1 LIRRKLQIHSFF
13 SDSDNKA
20 AAKSDGVE
28 VESEEIQIGYD
39 LTSPVS
45 AFLERSR
52 KQVERYFRRL
62 TEPEPTQNGK
72 DYNHLGH

>member
-1 LIRRKLQIHSFF
+1 M
-13 SDSDNKA
+13 DNSVSQPLA
-20 AAKSDGVE
+20 DVASTTTEEEE
-28 VESEEIQIGYD
+28 VDVYD

-62 TEPEPTQNGK
+62 TQPEPTHKGK
-72 DYNHLGH
+72 EIGG